1 MKVRIDRADYYSN
14 LLQDYP
20 CLEKYRAD
28 FNNDDYNN
36 VIITEMSEDE
46 FWNLVKEL
54 MTYEEVVIGYAD
66 YFDKKNYGID
76 MKLTIY
82 DYYLE

>member
-1 MKVRIDRADYYSN
+1 MKVRIDRADYGN

-28 FNNDDYNN
+28 FNSGEYQNT
-36 VIITEMSEDE
+36 IITEMSEDE
-46 FWNLVKEL
+46 FWNVAKEL
-54 MTYEEVVIGYAD
+54 MKYEEIVIGYAD
-66 YFDKKNYGID
+66 NFDKKNYGID
-76 MKLTIY
+76 IKLTIY

>member
-1 MKVRIDRADYYSN
+1 MKVRIDRADYSN

-20 CLEKYRAD
+20 CLEKYKDD
-28 FNNDDYNN
+28 FNSEHYQNN
-36 VIITEMSEDE
+36 IITEMSEDE
-46 FWNLVKEL
+46 FWNLAKEL
-54 MTYEEVVIGYAD
+54 MKYEEVVIGYAD
-66 YFDKKNYGID
+66 GFDKKHDGID

>member
-1 MKVRIDRADYYSN
+1 MKVRIDRADYGN

-28 FNNDDYNN
+28 FNSGEYQNT
-36 VIITEMSEDE
+36 IITEMSEDE
-46 FWNLVKEL
+46 FWNMAKEL
-54 MTYEEVVIGYAD
+54 MKYEEIVIGYAD
-66 YFDKKNYGID
+66 NFDKKNYGID
-76 MKLTIY
+76 IKLTIY